1 MEMNQEQEIEFK
13 KITDLVI
20 KYMNDNGTLYDPY
33 TQLIFDTIS
42 VTVTVPIKRLMTHE
56 FLHD

>member
-20 KYMNDNGTLYDPY
+20 KYMNDNPK
-33 TQLIFDTIS
+33 IFDPHTQFIFDCLSATIFS
-42 VTVTVPIKRLMTHE
+42 PVKRNMTHE
-56 FLHD
+56 FLND